1 MVQQRAFL
9 LGLAAPP
16 RGSEAAKTGLVQSF
30 PKQNA
35 NPSISGLTGT
45 LKRGSILLQDLLTGL
60 CSHDS
65 QSLCLNSQGFSAVGG
80 FGRFSNLY
88 SKSPLLV

>member
-9 LGLAAPP
+9 LGLTAPP
-16 RGSEAAKTGLVQSF
+16 RGSGAAKTGLVQSF

-45 LKRGSILLQDLLTGL
+45 PEGGSILLQDLLTGL
-60 CSHDS
+60 SSHDS
-65 QSLCLNSQGFSAVGG
+65 LSSQFQGFMAVGG
-80 FGRFSNLY
+80 FGSIL
-88 SKSPLLV
+88 

>member
-9 LGLAAPP
+9 LGLTDPP
-16 RGSEAAKTGLVQSF
+16 RGSGAAKTGLVQSF

-35 NPSISGLTGT
+35 NPSISGSTGT
-45 LKRGSILLQDLLTGL
+45 LKRGNILLQDLLTGL

-65 QSLCLNSQGFSAVGG
+65 ESLCLSSQGFSAVGG
-80 FGRFSNLY
+80 FGRFSNL
-88 SKSPLLV
+88 

>member
-9 LGLAAPP
+9 LGLTAPP
-16 RGSEAAKTGLVQSF
+16 RGSGAATTGLVQSF

-45 LKRGSILLQDLLTGL
+45 PEGGSILLQDLLTGL
-60 CSHDS
+60 SSYDFLSS
-65 QSLCLNSQGFSAVGG
+65 QFQGFMAVGG
-80 FGRFSNLY
+80 FGSIL
-88 SKSPLLV
+88 